1 MKTDNLKRPLLRR
14 FTESGLFWPLMV
26 LLFLAVL
33 NAFLTKGFFQLE
45 WKDGRLSGILVDIFN
60 RATYIGIIAVGLT
73 LVIATGG
80 IDISVGSVVA
90 ISGAAAAYLI
100 GGSLVLEGDK
110 QILITRTPM
119 FAAILG
125 ALTAATIAGM
135 WNGLLVSR
143 LGIQPIV
150 ATLILA
156 VAGRGIAQLITNGQ
170 IITIYYTPFHF
181 IGNGAIA
188 GLPFSLYVM
197 AAVLVLAVLATRKSA
212 LGLFIE
218 SIGVN
223 RTASRFSGVN
233 EKSIVFWSYA
243 FCAFCAGV
251 SGLLVSSNVKS
262 ADGNNAGELYDL
274 DAILAVVIGGT
285 SLNGGKFN
293 LAGSVIGALVIQ
305 TLTTMIYSIG
315 VPPQVNLVIK
325 AVVVFVVS
333 LLQSENFRALF
344 RRGRS
349 GAFGKSGAPGSVA
362 PGSVA

>member
-1 MKTDNLKRPLLRR
+1 M
-14 FTESGLFWPLMV
+14 
-26 LLFLAVL
+26 LA
-33 NAFLTKGFFQLE
+33 A
-45 WKDGRLSGILVDIFN
+45 I
-60 RATYIGIIAVGLT
+60 VGAL
-73 LVIATGG
+73 
-80 IDISVGSVVA
+80 
-90 ISGAAAAYLI
+90 AAAAL
-100 GGSLVLEGDK
+100 
-110 QILITRTPM
+110 
-119 FAAILG
+119 
-125 ALTAATIAGM
+125 AGM

-181 IGNGAIA
+181 IGNGTIA

-197 AAVLVLAVLATRKSA
+197 AAVLLLAALATRRTA

-233 EKSIVFWSYA
+233 EKRIVFWAYV
-243 FCAFCAGV
+243 FCACCAGV

-262 ADGNNAGELYDL
+262 ADGNNAGDLYDL

-285 SLNGGKFN
+285 SLNGGKFS
-293 LAGSVIGALVIQ
+293 LVGSIIGALVIQ

-325 AVVVFVVS
+325 SVVVFVVS
-333 LLQSENFRALF
+333 LLQSPNFRALF
-344 RRGRS
+344 RAGRG
-349 GAFGKSGAPGSVA
+349 GAFGRSAA
-362 PGSVA
+362 

>member
-1 MKTDNLKRPLLRR
+1 MPNDKKLAAPFGKRIA
-14 FTESGLFWPLMV
+14 ESGLFWPFAVLA
-26 LLFLAVL
+26 LLFLL
-33 NAFLTKGFFQLE
+33 NAFLTKGFFQIE
-45 WKDGRLSGILVDIFN
+45 WKDGRFSGILIDILN
-60 RATYIGIIAVGLT
+60 RSTYIGVIAVGLT

-100 GGSLVLEGDK
+100 GGELVMQGDT
-110 QILITRTPM
+110 QILATRSPM
-119 FAAILG
+119 HIALFG
-125 ALTAATIAGM
+125 ALAAAALAGM
-135 WNGLLVSR
+135 WNGLLVTR

-156 VAGRGIAQLITNGQ
+156 VAGRGVAQLVTGGQ

-181 IGNGAIA
+181 IGNGAVA
-188 GLPFSLYVM
+188 GLPFSLFVM
-197 AAVLVLAVLATRKSA
+197 AGVFALAVFAARKTA

-218 SIGVN
+218 SIGAN
-223 RTASRFSGVN
+223 RTASRYSGVH
-233 EKSIVFWSYA
+233 EKRIVFWAYV
-243 FCAFCAGV
+243 FCALCAGV

-262 ADGNNAGELYDL
+262 ADGNNAGDLYDL

-325 AVVVFVVS
+325 SIVVFVVS
-333 LLQSENFRALF
+333 LLQSPNFRSLF
-344 RRGRS
+344 RASGSRILRGSR
-349 GAFGKSGAPGSVA
+349 A
-362 PGSVA
+362 